1 MDVFDLSA
9 KISLDS
15 SEYEKGLNSAEKQSS
30 GFASKL
36 SSGVG
41 KAAKIGAAA
50 IGTVSVATAA
60 LGKKFYD
67 AANSTA
73 DYGDNVD
80 KMSQKLGLSAEGF
93 QKWDYVLQ
101 LAGTDIN
108 SMSTGL
114 KTLTNK
120 VDDAKNGSKDAQA
133 MFSKLGISMD
143 DLGKMS
149 REEIFEASI
158 KGFQGMADSTE
169 RAALAND
176 LYGKSGQNLTPL
188 FNQSRKAT
196 EEQIATAE
204 KYGMVMSDKAVKAS
218 AAFKDSLTTL
228 SQTATGLKNRL
239 MGEFLPSLTKIT
251 DGLALL
257 FTGDTKGLDDINK
270 GIGEIMDKISSALP
284 KLLEIGGSIMES
296 LANSLISN
304 LPTLMEST
312 TEILSKLL
320 NYLVETI
327 PTLLPTLV
335 KSGVQLLESLLQGFV
350 EALPEIAEAG
360 IQAILTL
367 MDALNS
373 TIPELIPQI
382 IDAIL
387 LIAQTLID
395 NAPLLIEGAIQL
407 FTGIVQGLIQAIPLI
422 VEKLPEL
429 ITSLIN
435 GLVSAIP
442 MIIDAGIQLFT
453 ALVENLPAII
463 SGILNALPELITAI
477 INGLVSNIT
486 LIIDAGVQLL
496 SALVDNLPA
505 IINAIVNALPQI
517 LDAIINA
524 LLNAIPQLIDAGI
537 KLFMALVKA
546 IPQIIVA
553 LVKAIPQII
562 KAIINAFIKAIPKIV
577 ETGKTIFTS
586 LAKAIPAAIKGIVS
600 GIIKI
605 KDAIFDAFA
614 DFDLIETGK
623 NLIEGLWNGITDMA
637 GWIKEKLEG
646 FGKGIVDTVAKIFG
660 VESPSK
666 VFAEIGGY
674 LAEGLGKGWEEEYP
688 DVNRTITQGLD
699 FSGQTA
705 NISVQEERQQKFI
718 ANEIRNATNGI
729 INAIIENGET
739 SIVLNSRE
747 LGRAVRSYV

>member
-50 IGTVSVATAA
+50 IGTISVATAA

-67 AANSTA
+67 AADSTA
-73 DYGDNVD
+73 DYGDKVD
-80 KMSQKLGLSAEGF
+80 KMSQKIGMSAESY
-93 QKWDYVLQ
+93 QKWDYVMQ
-101 LAGTDIN
+101 RAGTSID
-108 SMSTGL
+108 GL
-114 KTLTNK
+114 KMGMKTLSSQ
-120 VDDAKNGSKDAQA
+120 AQKNSDSFQ
-133 MFSKLGISMD
+133 KLGISQEKVKNLSQEDLFEETVKGLSKMEAGTERTKLATELLGRTGA
-143 DLGKMS
+143 DLGPLLN
-149 REEIFEASI
+149 
-158 KGFQGMADSTE
+158 QGS
-169 RAALAND
+169 
-176 LYGKSGQNLTPL
+176 
-188 FNQSRKAT
+188 KAI
-196 EEQIATAE
+196 EDQMKIAE
-204 KYGMVMSDKAVKAS
+204 DYGMVMSDKAVAAS
-218 AAFKDSLTTL
+218 ATFKDSLTTL
-228 SQTATGLKNRL
+228 SMTATGLKNRL
-239 MGEFLPSLTKIT
+239 MGEFLPSLTKVT

-270 GIGEIMDKISSALP
+270 GIGQIMDKISSALP

-320 NYLVETI
+320 NYIVETI

-350 EALPEIAEAG
+350 EALPEIADAG

-387 LIAQTLID
+387 MIAQTLID

-537 KLFMALVKA
+537 KLFMALIQA

-577 ETGKTIFTS
+577 ETGKTVFTS
-586 LAKAIPAAIKGIVS
+586 LAKAIPAAIKGIIS
-600 GIIKI
+600 GITKI

-623 NLIEGLWNGITDMA
+623 NLIEGLWNGISDMA
-637 GWIKEKLEG
+637 GWIKEKLES
-646 FGKGIVDTVAKIFG
+646 FGDGVVKTVKKIFG

-688 DVNRTITQGLD
+688 DVSRTITQGLD